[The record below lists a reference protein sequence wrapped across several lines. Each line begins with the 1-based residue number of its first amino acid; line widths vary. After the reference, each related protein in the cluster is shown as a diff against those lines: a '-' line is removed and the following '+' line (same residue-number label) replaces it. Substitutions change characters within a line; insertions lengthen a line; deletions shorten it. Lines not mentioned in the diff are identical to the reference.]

1 MNDPMNTSLQFRP
14 CAAVSSQPTPWRE
27 SNGALSRLLKRIHRE
42 LIQARALAVEIRLAI
57 DQLLPEMTALCRL
70 TCRFCPEPCCITNT
84 VWIDFRDLLLLHLLE
99 APVPTRQAATN
110 PGDACPFLGPR
121 GCRLPWQTRPWM
133 CIKYTCP
140 AQRGV
145 LQKKGRPAWAALY
158 ADIEIIEE
166 NRIRMEAEVV
176 RRIRQK
182 IRTSPSSS
190 FACSG

>member
-1 MNDPMNTSLQFRP
+1 MNNLMNAKLQFWP
-14 CAAVSSQPTPWRE
+14 CTPLISHPSPWHE
-27 SNGALSRLLKRIHRE
+27 SNCALARLLNRHHRE
-42 LIQARALAVEIRLAI
+42 LRQARAVAVDIRRAI
-57 DQLLPEMTALCRL
+57 DRLVPKMTALCRR
-70 TCRFCPEPCCITNT
+70 TCRFCPDPCCITNT

-99 APVPTRQAATN
+99 APVPNRQSASD

-145 LQKKGRPAWAALY
+145 LQKKGRPASAALD
-158 ADIEIIEE
+158 ADIDKIEK
-166 NRIRMEAEVV
+166 NRFRMEAEVV
-176 RRIRQK
+176 RRIRRK
-182 IRTSPSSS
+182 IQTSPSSS